1 MSAFLRRV
9 QTMPRAEIFLVVI
22 SANVS
27 PVTRED
33 YAIRISMNVCYLHVR
48 MELLAETK

>member
-22 SANVS
+22 SASVS
-27 PVTRED
+27 LVTRED
-33 YAIRISMNVCYLHVR
+33 CVMRILMNVCYLHVR
-48 MELLAETK
+48 MEPLAEIK

>member
-9 QTMPRAEIFLVVI
+9 QTMPRAEIFLVGI
-22 SANVS
+22 SANAS
-27 PVTRED
+27 LVTRD
-33 YAIRISMNVCYLHVR
+33 DCVIRTLMNVCYLHVR